1 MKLDCKVVKTPH
13 KAEMLGMVGEMK
25 DILWDTYSNVFELV
39 IEGKIDSVVS
49 IIIIFQNTFTSK
61 LFLLKIIVILH

>member
-1 MKLDCKVVKTPH
+1 MKLDCKLVKNPH

>member
-1 MKLDCKVVKTPH
+1 MKLDCKLVKNPH

-25 DILWDTYSNVFELV
+25 DILWDTYANVFELV